1 MENYITSS
9 TGAGVKRVKKLAS
22 SRAFRMSEG
31 VVIAEGERIIRDL
44 PLEAQIQTLYLLRE
58 KKDKYAYLSERAQEV
73 IYCSENVMRAMSDT
87 STPCGVLALVRRPSN
102 VFSSGNAV
110 IADGISDPGNLGTIV
125 RTAAACGVKNVL
137 AAGCCDAF
145 SPKAVRASMGGVFR
159 TAIVECPRE
168 EAVAHARDFKIFALD
183 MRGENVYN
191 IKKSEFSGRYALA
204 VGSEA
209 FGLSEQLKAAAFK
222 CVSLPM
228 AGEMESLNAAVSLA
242 VALYTVEYALK

>member
-1 MENYITSS
+1 
-9 TGAGVKRVKKLAS
+9 
-22 SRAFRMSEG
+22 MSEG

-58 KKDKYAYLSERAQEV
+58 KKDKYAYLSKRAQEV

-137 AAGCCDAF
+137 AAGCCGAF
-145 SPKAVRASMGGVFR
+145 FPKGVRAALGGGFR
-159 TAIVECPRE
+159 TAIVGGP
-168 EAVAHARDFKIFALD
+168 
-183 MRGENVYN
+183 RGE
-191 IKKSEFSGRYALA
+191 GRAH
-204 VGSEA
+204 GGG
-209 FGLSEQLKAAAFK
+209 F
-222 CVSLPM
+222 
-228 AGEMESLNAAVSLA
+228 
-242 VALYTVEYALK
+242 